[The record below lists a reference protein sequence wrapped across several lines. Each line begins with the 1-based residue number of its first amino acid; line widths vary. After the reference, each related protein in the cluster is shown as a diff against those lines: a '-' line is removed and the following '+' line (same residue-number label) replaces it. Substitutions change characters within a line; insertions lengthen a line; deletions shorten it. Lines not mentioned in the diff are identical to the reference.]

1 MHDEDIP
8 SVPLDGVLDLH
19 TFHPRDIADVVREY
33 VRACREVNV
42 LQLRIIHGKG
52 IGVQRDLV
60 IRVLDSLPEVAS
72 HRAAETGWG
81 ARLVELKPPEA

>member
-1 MHDEDIP
+1 MSDEIP

-19 TFHPRDIADVVREY
+19 SFHPRDIADVVREY
-33 VRACREVNV
+33 VRACREANV

-60 IRVLDSLPEVAS
+60 IRVLDALPEVAS
-72 HRAAETGWG
+72 HRQAEPERGGWG
-81 ARLVELKPPEA
+81 ARLVELRPA

>member
-1 MHDEDIP
+1 VDDDIP

-33 VRACREVNV
+33 VRACREANV
-42 LQLRIIHGKG
+42 LQLRIVHGKG

-60 IRVLDSLPEVAS
+60 IRVLDALPEVAS
-72 HRAAETGWG
+72 HRAASSERGGWG
-81 ARLVELKPPEA
+81 ARLVDLKP